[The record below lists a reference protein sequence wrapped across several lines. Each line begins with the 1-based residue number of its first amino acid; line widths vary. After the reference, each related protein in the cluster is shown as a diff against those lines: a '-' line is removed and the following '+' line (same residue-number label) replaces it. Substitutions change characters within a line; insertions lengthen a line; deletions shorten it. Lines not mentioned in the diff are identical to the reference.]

1 MTMNHPP
8 ILETERLVL
17 RPFELSDACRVQ
29 TLAGILKE
37 ADPEGVPCP
46 LLLSC
51 VTDGRFF
58 SRLGIQTYG
67 FLPMLLAEDFN
78 FTQAV
83 HAADERIPVGALWFG
98 ARAIHQPLQRFSL

>member
-8 ILETERLVL
+8 ILEAESLIL
-17 RPFELSDACRVQ
+17 RPLELSDASRIW

-37 ADPEGVPCP
+37 ADPEGALCP
-46 LLLSC
+46 LLLSG
-51 VTDGRFF
+51 VTGGRFF
-58 SRLGIQTYG
+58 SRLGIQTCG
-67 FLPMLLAEDFN
+67 FLPMPLPEGFN
-78 FTQAV
+78 ITQAV

>member
-37 ADPEGVPCP
+37 ADPEGALCP
-46 LLLSC
+46 LLLSG
-51 VTDGRFF
+51 VTGGLFL
-58 SRLGIQTYG
+58 SRIGIQTCG
-67 FLPMLLAEDFN
+67 FLPMPLPGGFN
-78 FTQAV
+78 FTQAI
-83 HAADERIPVGALWFG
+83 HAADERIPVCALWFG
-98 ARAIHQPLQRFSL
+98 ARAIH